1 MRVNAYQFWREMDAW
16 KVEKL
21 NRLPRV
27 WRDAVA
33 KKHGI
38 LAKKSLREAN
48 EFLVKLIEP
57 LEGYIDIGASDDDL
71 QALAKECA
79 AKCSAYFADHLL
91 RNSGY
96 EFQCWDLCLA
106 LANLYAVR
114 YPFEHDM
121 NQQKA
126 RLVDHTFWLRN
137 LRNSHAK
144 AREAAAR
151 DAGIVHKKHDVYVS
165 DDTVERRKQQL
176 RRNRELMGA
185 VEMVSEDGEIMKLS
199 EIAAAGMSNHENRR
213 AELMTRIAGFE
224 ALSVKYNHKAIF
236 VTLTTPSRMHK
247 MLSSGKEN
255 PKYDGTKPDE
265 AQKYLVQTWART
277 RALLAKHDVKCY
289 GLRVAEPHH
298 DGTPHWHMIL
308 FYDGKPSTKNKLK
321 WHITG
326 KFIEADREELHRDIS
341 PRVKF
346 VDINPAKGTACGYVA
361 KYVAK
366 NIGGIEGESSD
377 EGGGSSESVAERVEA
392 WASTWRIRQFQQIGG
407 HSVSVWRELRRVDAC
422 QLEGKGVRFVRL
434 WDSVQKTKERNASFA
449 AFIEC
454 MGGLETPPRE
464 SLYRVDYDALE
475 VDGKYGKTWIL
486 KPLGVG
492 ERFGFEV
499 VATSRKVWTRM

>member
-16 KVEKL
+16 KFEKL

-38 LAKKSLREAN
+38 LARKSLREAN

-151 DAGIVHKKHDVYVS
+151 DAGIVHRKHDVYVS
-165 DDTVERRKQQL
+165 DDTMERRKQQL
-176 RRNRELMGA
+176 RRNRELLGQ

-199 EIAAAGMSNHENRR
+199 DIAGAGMANHENRR
-213 AELMTRIAGFE
+213 AELMTRVRGFE
-224 ALSVKYNHKAIF
+224 ELAAKYKHKATF
-236 VTLTTPSRMHK
+236 ATLTTPSRMHK
-247 MLSSGKEN
+247 MLSTGKEN
-255 PKYDGTKPDE
+255 EKYDGTKPNE
-265 AQKYLVQTWART
+265 AQQYMVKVWSKA
-277 RALLAKHDVKCY
+277 RALLAKHDVKFY

-308 FYDGKPSTKNKLK
+308 FYDGKESTLKKLK
-321 WHITG
+321 YYITQ
-326 KFIEADREELHRDIS
+326 KFIEADRDELGRDVS

-346 VDINPAKGTACGYVA
+346 KDIDGRGAAGYVV

-366 NIGGIEGESSD
+366 NLGGIDGGVDYEV
-377 EGGGSSESVAERVEA
+377 GGGSSSVSNAERVEA

-407 HSVSVWRELRRVDAC
+407 HSVTVWRELRRVDVC
-422 QLEGKGVRFVRL
+422 QLEGKGVRFMRL
-434 WDSVQKTKERNASFA
+434 WDSVQKIKDRNASFA

-464 SLYRVDYDALE
+464 SFYRVDYDALE

-492 ERFGFEV
+492 ERFGFKV
-499 VATSRKVWTRM
+499 VATNRKVWTRL